1 VAYIGVQPKAG
12 QYRKLDDI
20 SGSFNGAT
28 ATFNLTVSNEAVS
41 AATAQQLMISLGGV
55 IQNPGVD
62 YTVATNT
69 ITFTTNPASGLD
81 FFGVLLGDPL
91 NTGTPSD
98 GTVTTAKLASDL
110 SVDLASGTA
119 GTPSLTFDPNSGLF
133 SPANDEVSVSTN
145 GTERFRFG
153 PTGEI
158 GIGGATYGTS
168 GQVLTSGG
176 SGAAPT
182 WADASSH
189 TLGVTQAT
197 TSGTAIDF
205 TSIGANVRR
214 ISLLWEGVSTSGTSD
229 LIVQLMVGG
238 VAVTTGYLSTCFN
251 ASLTQVTH
259 TSATDGFNFR
269 CIANSQVRS
278 GILQIATMGSN
289 LWVCSGFI
297 KQSTTASATTAG
309 DITLA
314 GALDGIRLTTT
325 NGTDTFDAGSV
336 NILLED

>member
-1 VAYIGVQPKAG
+1 MAYIGVQPKAG

-20 SGSFNGAT
+20 SGGFNGGT

-81 FFGVLLGDPL
+81 FFGVLLGDSL
-91 NTGTPSD
+91 DTGTPSD

-110 SVDLASGTA
+110 TVDLASGTA
-119 GTPSLTFDPNSGLF
+119 GSPSLTFDPNSGLF
-133 SPANDEVSVSTN
+133 SPANDEVSISTN

-182 WADASSH
+182 WSTAGNLTRGTAA
-189 TLGVTQAT
+189 AT
-197 TSGTAIDF
+197 TSGTDVDF
-205 TSIGANVRR
+205 TSLPA
-214 ISLLWEGVSTSGTSD
+214 
-229 LIVQLMVGG
+229 
-238 VAVTTGYLSTCFN
+238 
-251 ASLTQVTH
+251 
-259 TSATDGFNFR
+259 
-269 CIANSQVRS
+269 
-278 GILQIATMGSN
+278 
-289 LWVCSGFI
+289 
-297 KQSTTASATTAG
+297 
-309 DITLA
+309 
-314 GALDGIRLTTT
+314 GIRKITVVLDQVSINTT
-325 NGTDTFDAGSV
+325 NNVFVRFFYWRHICGDRV
-336 NILLED
+336 